1 MLEGQL
7 VRLRAVEP
15 GDLEREYT
23 WINDREV
30 TRYLTARYPMSRADE
45 ERWIATYSTN
55 SFAQSVTLA
64 IETKAEGEHIGNINL
79 HLAHA
84 EDRKAGLGVMIGNK
98 DYWGNGYGTDAI
110 TTLLRF
116 AFYEQNLNRVWLT
129 AFDFNERAVACYRKC
144 GFVEEVRQR
153 QDVYKEGRYRD
164 VLFMGVLRRDF
175 ATLHG
180 EPGGASDA

>member
-7 VRLRAVEP
+7 VRLRAIEP
-15 GDLEREYT
+15 GDLEREYV
-23 WINDREV
+23 WINDLEV

-45 ERWIATYSTN
+45 ERWIQSASPN
-55 SFAQSVTLA
+55 SFAQGVRLA
-64 IETKAEGEHIGNINL
+64 IETKEGEHIGNIDL
-79 HLAHA
+79 HRMHS

-98 DYWGNGYGTDAI
+98 EYWGNGYGTDAI

-129 AFDFNERAVACYRKC
+129 VFDDNDRAMACYRKC
-144 GFVEEVRQR
+144 GFVEEARQR
-153 QDVYKEGRYRD
+153 QDVYMEGRYRD

-175 ATLHG
+175 DALHG
-180 EPGGASDA
+180 GPGGEPDA